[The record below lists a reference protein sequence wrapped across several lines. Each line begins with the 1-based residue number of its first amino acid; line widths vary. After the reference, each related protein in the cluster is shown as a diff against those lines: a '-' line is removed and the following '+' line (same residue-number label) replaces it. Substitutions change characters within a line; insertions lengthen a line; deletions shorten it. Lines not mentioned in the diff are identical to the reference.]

1 MRQRIQ
7 KVLAA
12 QGIGSRR
19 EIESWIAAERVT
31 VNGKVAGPGAAI
43 GPGDDVRLD
52 GRRLRVRWDEGGDPE
67 GLIYHRPAHEGLR
80 TAVAGTDRGSI
91 ERLPRPTRG
100 RWIAVSPMGLGEGG
114 LELFVNDGSM
124 AASLMSHSDRLTAG
138 FSVRVRGDVDENR
151 LVELQAAAAADTE
164 AQGRIEELALMGGEA
179 ANRWVQVETAGLRPR
194 DLKRIFE
201 ACGLEANRILR
212 TRFGPLEMDRSLARG
227 VSRRLTRGEMAALA
241 DAAGIVRKPPPR
253 PGRAGGRTSPR
264 GAPAPRSRGP
274 TGSRKSRR

>member
-19 EIESWIAAERVT
+19 EIESWIAAGRLA

-43 GPGDDVRLD
+43 GPGDEVRLD
-52 GRRLRVRWDEGGDPE
+52 GRRVRLRWDDDREPE

-80 TAVAGTDRGSI
+80 AAIAGTDRGSI

-100 RWIAVSPMGLGEGG
+100 RWVAVSPMGLGEGG
-114 LELFVNDGSM
+114 LELFVNDG
-124 AASLMSHSDRLTAG
+124 ALATSLMSQADRLTSG
-138 FSVRVRGDVDENR
+138 YSVRVRGDLDEGR
-151 LVELQAAAAADTE
+151 LVELQHAAE
-164 AQGRIEELALMGGEA
+164 ARGRIAALQLMGGEG
-179 ANRWVQVETAGLRPR
+179 ANRWVQVETTGLRPR
-194 DLKRIFE
+194 DLKQVFE

-212 TRFGPLEMDRSLARG
+212 THFGPVAMDRALARG

-241 DAAGIVRKPPPR
+241 DAAGITRPPPHGAR
-253 PGRAGGRTSPR
+253 AAGRHGTR
-264 GAPAPRSRGP
+264 GAPGPRSRRP